1 MKLFL
6 NNQELKTSLPPQ
18 ATLAVAL
25 QSVQEQFLAEN
36 EIISGIMV
44 DNEEL
49 TAEKLSQ
56 WKQRPAADFG
66 EIHIEAYPR
75 GAYAADGL
83 RILAQNLMES
93 KAHRQEIVD
102 HLGQGRTKEAMD
114 LLVGYMQT
122 WYATQQ
128 SLGSVCRLMQI
139 DLDHLEILDN
149 SESQSPQSI
158 RVKDQI
164 DQLSEHLTELKSALE
179 AGDFVLLGDIL
190 EYEFGPLTDSWQN
203 TFEQL
208 ADHLE
213 TQN

>member
-6 NNQELKTSLPPQ
+6 NNQELENSLSPQ

-25 QSVQEQFLAEN
+25 QSIQEQFIAEN
-36 EIISGIMV
+36 EVIFSIRV
-44 DNEEL
+44 DDEEL

-75 GAYAADGL
+75 SAYAAGGL
-83 RILAQNLMES
+83 RILAQGLAES
-93 KAHRQEIVD
+93 KADRQEIVD

-139 DLDHLEILDN
+139 DLDNLEVFDN
-149 SESQSPQSI
+149 SEPQSPQPV
-158 RVKDQI
+158 RVKNQI
-164 DQLSEHLTELKSALE
+164 DQLSQHLSELKSALE
-179 AGDFVLLGDIL
+179 ASDFVLLGDIL

-203 TFEQL
+203 IFEQL